1 MGFSDFIKKIF
12 GEKKEAQSSFLE
24 LNEYCINCAGR
35 TVPRD
40 RKICNNCGHNQDIPI
55 VKKQADIQTLADGVF
70 IDFYNKDIF
79 DGMMKL
85 FDDFIKETYK
95 RDIDETKH
103 TKIYNE
109 WILLRLAL
117 SYNLPLSHYNDH
129 AKIKEI
135 DEVLR
140 KRISNILLSLYGE
153 KHLDFMKDLFAQ
165 RGRQYWSALSDENPI
180 KAISTMFRFI
190 IESIIG
196 NHEMP
201 EYMMSLSTA
210 KQWVSPLSY
219 QSVRCFILIEG
230 LIMPHM
236 ITLNKWAVQ

>member
-24 LNEYCINCAGR
+24 LNEYCIN
-35 TVPRD
+35 
-40 RKICNNCGHNQDIPI
+40 
-55 VKKQADIQTLADGVF
+55 
-70 IDFYNKDIF
+70 
-79 DGMMKL
+79 
-85 FDDFIKETYK
+85 KETYK

-165 RGRQYWSALSDENPI
+165 RGRQYWTALSDENPI
-180 KAISTMFRFI
+180 KAIST
-190 IESIIG
+190 
-196 NHEMP
+196 
-201 EYMMSLSTA
+201 
-210 KQWVSPLSY
+210 
-219 QSVRCFILIEG
+219 
-230 LIMPHM
+230 
-236 ITLNKWAVQ
+236 